1 MELSTAS
8 QSLSPGS
15 DLSVPTTQR
24 KIRIASILTI
34 VLLWSATYLAGMFT
48 PALLDDADTVHAEAA
63 REMVLSRDWVTLH
76 INGGIR
82 YLEKAPLMYWGVAGS
97 YLLFGIRDWSTRLP
111 LMLGILALLLA
122 TYSLGCQACGERG
135 GFYSAIVLGT
145 ALGPYLFTRFLIPD
159 TLVGLWLTLGFFFF
173 LRSLDEDPP
182 SRWTCWGL
190 AATCALNVLTK
201 GLIGLVFPAAVIGL
215 FLILTGNLRHLPRL
229 RLLSSTVVFFLV
241 SAPWHIL
248 AALRNPDQGPVRGFL
263 WFYFVN
269 EHFLR
274 YLNKRV
280 PRDYDTVPFLIF
292 WGLLLVWLVP
302 WVAFLPQAL
311 KNIPMRWRELRSPRD
326 VQRRANLLF
335 LLWAIVILVFFSFST
350 RQEYYTIPALPGL
363 AFLVGGWLDRES
375 RAGLDSPERQAGR
388 ISSGVLFVIGVV
400 AFLIGAVFLL
410 TSKTPTPGTD
420 LADLL
425 RRNPQDYAMSFGH
438 FLDLTPQ
445 AMGAFRGPLFGFSLA
460 FLLGTG
466 LNWLFRKRGNPV
478 RGNLALT
485 LMMVVLLACI
495 HIAFVTFSP
504 ILSSR
509 ELARAIQKYY
519 RPGDVVV
526 VDGEYENASSLNFY
540 AGIPLRALHEPGG
553 NLWYGSHFLDAPR
566 VWETQGSFDALWSGT
581 GRVFLW
587 TDQDDPKELHGAQRY
602 LVARDGGKSILT
614 NREIGR

>member
-1 MELSTAS
+1 
-8 QSLSPGS
+8 
-15 DLSVPTTQR
+15 
-24 KIRIASILTI
+24 
-34 VLLWSATYLAGMFT
+34 
-48 PALLDDADTVHAEAA
+48 
-63 REMVLSRDWVTLH
+63 
-76 INGGIR
+76 
-82 YLEKAPLMYWGVAGS
+82 
-97 YLLFGIRDWSTRLP
+97 
-111 LMLGILALLLA
+111 MLGILGLLLV
-122 TYSLGCQACGERG
+122 TYSLGCRAYGERG

-145 ALGPYLFTRFLIPD
+145 TLGPYLFTRFLIPD
-159 TLVGLWLTLGFFFF
+159 TLVGLWLTLSFFFF

-182 SRWTCWGL
+182 SRLTCWGL
-190 AATCALNVLTK
+190 AVSCALNVLTK
-201 GLIGLVFPAAVIGL
+201 GLIGLVFPAAVICL
-215 FLILTGNLRHLPRL
+215 FLILTGNLRQMLRL
-229 RLLSSTVVFFLV
+229 RLLSSTVVFLLV
-241 SAPWHIL
+241 AAPWHIL
-248 AALRNPDQGPVRGFL
+248 AALRNPDQGSVRGFL

-311 KNIPMRWRELRSPRD
+311 KNIAVRWRELRSPLDAR
-326 VQRRANLLF
+326 RRANLLF

-363 AFLVGGWLDRES
+363 ALLVGGWLDRES
-375 RAGLDSPERQAGR
+375 KAGLGSPERRAGR
-388 ISSGVLFVIGVV
+388 ISSGALFATGVA
-400 AFLIGAVFLL
+400 AFLVGAIFLL
-410 TSKTPTPGTD
+410 ASKTPAPGTD

-425 RRNPQDYAMSFGH
+425 RKNPQDYAMSFGH

-460 FLLGTG
+460 LLLGTG
-466 LNWLFRKRGNPV
+466 LNWVFRRRGNV
-478 RGNLALT
+478 ARGNIALT
-485 LMMVVLLACI
+485 LMMIVLLACI
-495 HIAFVTFSP
+495 HFAFVTFSP

-509 ELARAIQKYY
+509 ELARVIEKYY

-553 NLWYGSHFLDAPR
+553 NLWYGSHFPDAPR
-566 VWETQGSFDALWSGT
+566 VWETQDSFDTLWSGT

-587 TDQDDPKELHGAQRY
+587 TDQEDPKELHGAQRY
-602 LVARDGGKSILT
+602 VVARDGGKSILT
-614 NREIGR
+614 NREVER